1 MIQSGVVTAMDGFV
15 FTHKQGSICVVRDGM
30 ELGFIKSHKEKDGRQ
45 CFVLCE
51 DKAGK
56 PMPYRSI
63 EAAGKAL
70 LVLNQTMALA
80 TQERWL
86 IQELILQSWKRKPT
100 ND

>member
-15 FTHKQGSICVVRDGM
+15 FTHKRGSICVIRDGIK
-30 ELGFIKSHKEKDGRQ
+30 LGFIKPHTETSGRQ
-45 CFVLCE
+45 CFVLVE

-56 PMPYRSI
+56 PMPYRTI

-86 IQELILQSWKRKPT
+86 LQELILQSWKRKPT